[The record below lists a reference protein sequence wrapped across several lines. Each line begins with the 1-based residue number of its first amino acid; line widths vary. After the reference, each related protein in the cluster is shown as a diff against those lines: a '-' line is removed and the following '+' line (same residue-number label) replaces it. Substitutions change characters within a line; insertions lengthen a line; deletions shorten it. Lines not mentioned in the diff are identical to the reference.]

1 MRNVWNTVGQP
12 QTHWANL
19 QTVVR
24 TLNEDQLRGAFRVT
38 DSSSCRSESA
48 HEEQMD
54 SLTSLPP
61 SPLLL
66 VSHVV
71 LSWRQRALIPRRLL
85 WLRSDYWL
93 DGEPLTP
100 TFILCFQMSH
110 GSVLLLLLMGV
121 GALCG
126 KRCGRK
132 SVMKSLIVIWS
143 VYWIPSGLSG
153 HIRHIYERKG
163 LLLKHE
169 SVS

>member
-24 TLNEDQLRGAFRVT
+24 TLNEDELRGAFRVT

-71 LSWRQRALIPRRLL
+71 MTTESSHSETSAVAPL
-85 WLRSDYWL
+85 WLLIGRWAPHAHFHPLLPDESRL
-93 DGEPLTP
+93 GPAAAADG
-100 TFILCFQMSH
+100 SR
-110 GSVLLLLLMGV
+110 

>member
-24 TLNEDQLRGAFRVT
+24 TLNDDELRGAFRVT

-71 LSWRQRALIPRRLL
+71 MTTESSHSETSAVAPL
-85 WLRSDYWL
+85 WLLIGRWAPHAHFHPLLPDESRL
-93 DGEPLTP
+93 GPAAAADG
-100 TFILCFQMSH
+100 SR
-110 GSVLLLLLMGV
+110 GSVWETLWKEV
-121 GALCG
+121 GHEISDCHLDCQDT
-126 KRCGRK
+126 
-132 SVMKSLIVIWS
+132 
-143 VYWIPSGLSG
+143 SGTFMREKDFYLNMNQ
-153 HIRHIYERKG
+153 
-163 LLLKHE
+163 
-169 SVS
+169 